1 MTLKLAVVMD
11 PIETIKPV
19 KDSSFAILL
28 AAQRRGWQCSVIE
41 HRNLYWHN
49 HEARAPQRQVRLTDA
64 SQNWF
69 EVTQESDTALQDYDI
84 ILMRSDPPV
93 DADYITACQILGFA
107 EAHGVLVANPTSAL
121 LQFNEKLASLN
132 FPELCPTQTVS
143 QHPQQL
149 RDFVAEHQ
157 RAVIK
162 PLDGMGGRGIFVTRI
177 DDPNLSVIL
186 ETASQ
191 HGTRHCLAQAYLD
204 EITSSGDKR
213 ILMIDGQPI
222 PHGLA
227 RIPQGSDHRGNLA
240 AGGQG
245 QGFDLSTSDHQIC
258 EQVGPWLRQQ
268 GIRFAGIDVI
278 GDKLT
283 EINITSP
290 TCIREIDRLYQLD
303 IADQLLASLQASVG

>member
-1 MTLKLAVVMD
+1 MTRKLAVVMD
-11 PIETIKPV
+11 PIETIKPA
-19 KDSSFAILL
+19 KDSSFAMLL

-41 HRNLYWHN
+41 HQKLYWDKN
-49 HEARAPQRQVRLTDA
+49 EARAPQRQVRLSDDNTH
-64 SQNWF
+64 WF
-69 EVTQESDTALQDYDI
+69 QTLNESDTALQDYDI

-93 DADYITACQILGFA
+93 DQDYITACQILGFA
-107 EAHGVLVANPTSAL
+107 ETHGVLVANPTASL
-121 LQFNEKLASLN
+121 LQYNEKLASLH

-143 QHPQQL
+143 QNPQQL

-162 PLDGMGGRGIFVTRI
+162 PLDGMGGRGIFVTHI

-186 ETASQ
+186 ETASL
-191 HGTRHCLAQAYLD
+191 HGTRHCLAQEYLD
-204 EITSSGDKR
+204 EITISGDKR
-213 ILMIDGQPI
+213 ILLIDGQPI
-222 PHGLA
+222 AHGLA

-245 QGFDLSTSDHQIC
+245 QGFDLSISDYQIC
-258 EQVGPWLRQQ
+258 EQVGPWLRKQ

-303 IADQLLASLQASVG
+303 IADQLLAALQASID